1 MKIIIEKPSEE
12 FLKEKSVF
20 SWPIWQAEPSTFP
33 WHYDETE
40 ICYIL
45 EGKAKI
51 KTDDETIEINE
62 GDFVRFPAG
71 LSCTWIILEQVRKHY
86 NFL

>member
-1 MKIIIEKPSEE
+1 MKIKIEKPSKQ
-12 FLKEKSVF
+12 FLQENSIY

-33 WHYDETE
+33 WQYDETE
-40 ICYIL
+40 VCYLL

-51 KTDDETIEINE
+51 KTDEETVNIQK

-71 LSCTWIILEQVRKHY
+71 LSCTWTILIKVRKHY